1 MTATTQPNVRVTADG
16 WTQIS
21 SADMHVMQV
30 LYGKAGIIYAPSEP
44 GSAVRVGEMGHVLEA
59 GEFLMNNT
67 GGTAWGRADA
77 VSKVATIS
85 VTEG

>member
-30 LYGKAGIIYAPSEP
+30 LYGKAGVIYAPSEP
-44 GSAVRVGEMGHVLEA
+44 GSAVYG
-59 GEFLMNNT
+59 
-67 GGTAWGRADA
+67 
-77 VSKVATIS
+77 
-85 VTEG
+85 